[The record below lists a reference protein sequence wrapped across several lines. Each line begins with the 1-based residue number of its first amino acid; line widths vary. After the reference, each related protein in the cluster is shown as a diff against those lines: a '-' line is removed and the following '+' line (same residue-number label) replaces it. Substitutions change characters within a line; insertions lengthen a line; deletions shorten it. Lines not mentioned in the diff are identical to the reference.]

1 MESLLRTCR
10 CSVLVVCVSLL
21 GGTFSFAAEPGTGA
35 TPAGAGIGPAG
46 ADSLTLTLEQA
57 VLSALERNTGVNVE
71 RFTADINRTYEQ
83 QAQAQFDPKL
93 QASVSRSRLVS
104 DVNGSGFGP
113 TTQYVD
119 DSLQGEVGVTRYLP
133 TGTTLVIGAAAQE
146 GKATSSYPAASTR
159 IGLTVTQALLQGS
172 GLGPNLARVTE
183 AKLTT
188 LRSEY
193 SFRGYLE
200 ALVAQ
205 VEESYWDYALLLRQ
219 VATYQESLGLADRQL
234 QETRKRIEVGVTA
247 PTELPAAEA
256 EVAQRKAAL
265 INAQGDVD
273 LARLRLIRVINPRGA
288 SPWTRPLTL
297 LDSPDQVDVA
307 VEAPENHVAVA
318 LRMRPE
324 MNEARLQIRQG
335 NVEIVRTK
343 SGLLPKLDAF
353 LTLGPTGYA
362 SSFLDT
368 FHKFDEARYD
378 AAVGL
383 QLTYPLGKRDE
394 KAAHRR
400 AVLQLDQAREALAN
414 LGQLVE
420 LDVRSGLIEI
430 ARAQE
435 QMTAN
440 AALRRLRAE
449 SLRVEEEKF
458 KNGKSTSLLV
468 AQAQR
473 DFLASQVA
481 EIAASASFR
490 KAIVRFY
497 RAEGSLLQRRRL
509 AAPGTEPI
517 EAPDDSE
524 TK

>member
-1 MESLLRTCR
+1 
-10 CSVLVVCVSLL
+10 VV
-21 GGTFSFAAEPGTGA
+21 G
-35 TPAGAGIGPAG
+35 
-46 ADSLTLTLEQA
+46 
-57 VLSALERNTGVNVE
+57 
-71 RFTADINRTYEQ
+71 
-83 QAQAQFDPKL
+83 
-93 QASVSRSRLVS
+93 
-104 DVNGSGFGP
+104 
-113 TTQYVD
+113 
-119 DSLQGEVGVTRYLP
+119 
-133 TGTTLVIGAAAQE
+133 
-146 GKATSSYPAASTR
+146 
-159 IGLTVTQALLQGS
+159 
-172 GLGPNLARVTE
+172 
-183 AKLTT
+183 
-188 LRSEY
+188 
-193 SFRGYLE
+193 
-200 ALVAQ
+200 Q
-205 VEESYWDYALLLRQ
+205 VEESYWDYALALRQ
-219 VATYQESLGLADRQL
+219 LATYQESLALADRQL

-273 LARLRLIRVINPRGA
+273 LARLHLIRLTNPAGA
-288 SPWTRPLTL
+288 SPWTRPLKL
-297 LDSPDQVDVA
+297 LDSPEQVEVV

-353 LTLGPTGYA
+353 LSLGPTGYA

-368 FHKFDEARYD
+368 FHKFDEGRYD
-378 AAVGL
+378 ATVGL

-414 LGQLVE
+414 LGQMVE
-420 LDVRSGLIEI
+420 LDVRAGLIEI
-430 ARAQE
+430 TRAQE
-435 QMTAN
+435 QMVAN

-473 DFLASQVA
+473 DFLTSQVA
-481 EIAASASFR
+481 EIAARASFR

-517 EAPDDSE
+517 EAPDGDE
-524 TK
+524 GK